1 MTPPGTLVSGPLA
14 CRAGDPLDA
23 AERTQ
28 RETIL
33 EGLATSATGRDRGAD
48 AALRMT
54 ILALLFLSGACGL
67 VYEVVWMR
75 MLTLVFGAT
84 AFATTTILASFFAGL
99 ALGAWLLGKVVD
111 RARSPLL
118 LYALLEAGIGAFAFL
133 MPLLLA
139 GLNEVYPLVYRS
151 FGLSFYPLSLVRF
164 ALSFLVLLLPTTLM
178 GGTLPVLTRFF
189 VDRQERLGWEV
200 GRVYAINTF
209 GAVVGTVAA
218 GFFLILLVGVREA
231 AWLAGAV
238 NLLVAG
244 VVLML
249 ERRTRAS
256 VEPVETGGGTEPTT
270 ATAPESGGIFSSREA
285 RLALWALG
293 LSGFCSLALEV
304 LWTRALVFFLDNSTH
319 AFTTI
324 LTAFLLGIALGS
336 ILIARFIDS
345 GRGLLLWLGLVEVLV
360 GIAAIVAI
368 PVLDHST
375 PVVQSMMELSPT
387 DPALNWKWIG
397 MRFVTTLSIVLVPT
411 ILIGTTVPL
420 ATKIYTRSVEAVGAS
435 LGRVYSVNTVGGVL
449 GSVAAGFLLVPLVGV
464 QKGIVLIGALNVL
477 IGVALV
483 SQDPRTALRA
493 RVAAVLGSV
502 AAFAVLAGFTYGS
515 GTMGMTSYFERV
527 EADTVLFHREGIGA
541 TVKVLQDRYGDKLV
555 SINGFPVAGTPLGLK
570 DAQMPLAHLP
580 LFLTHAD
587 SPRVNLVG
595 FGAGGA
601 SWGVMR
607 YPVSA
612 VDCVELVPAVLEAA
626 AWFPEVNHGVLELPR
641 YNAILGDG
649 RNYALVTDR
658 KYDIISVD
666 ATSPKMAGNGS
677 LYALEFYE
685 LLKRN
690 LTEGG
695 IVVQWFPLHLLSDPE
710 ARMTVRTF
718 LAVFPHTSLWLTPLK
733 GHSIIVG
740 TPEELR
746 IDVAAMQEKLARPEI
761 RAELRELNV
770 FDALDVLS
778 WFAMGEETLRT
789 YVGDGPLNTDDHP
802 YLEFSAAKAYFV
814 GDMYKI
820 QNMQAIRALRES
832 PLPFLTNVDGS
843 EEGQASFLDDVERR
857 YRASQVSLDGD
868 IQLSFGNQEA
878 AVAAYDSA
886 LAIDPGEKNWRNP
899 VWRGWAL
906 PGR

>member
-1 MTPPGTLVSGPLA
+1 MTADGP
-14 CRAGDPLDA
+14 
-23 AERTQ
+23 
-28 RETIL
+28 
-33 EGLATSATGRDRGAD
+33 SATGSPGPAGPGRGARG
-48 AALRMT
+48 A

-99 ALGAWLLGKVVD
+99 ALGAYLLGRVVD
-111 RARSPLL
+111 RVRRPLR
-118 LYALLEAGIGAFAFL
+118 LYALLEAGIGVFAFL

-139 GLNEVYPLVYRS
+139 GLNALYPPIYRT
-151 FGLSFYPLSLVRF
+151 FELSFYQLSVVRF
-164 ALSFLVLLLPTTLM
+164 VLSFLVLLPPTILM
-178 GGTLPVLTRFF
+178 GGTLPVVTRLF
-189 VDRQERLGWEV
+189 VDRGDRLGWEV
-200 GRVYAINTF
+200 GRVYAINTL

-218 GFFLILLVGVREA
+218 GFFLILLLGVRET
-231 AWLAGAV
+231 AW
-238 NLLVAG
+238 VAG
-244 VVLML
+244 VVNLVVAGAVLAL
-249 ERRTRAS
+249 ERAIALPAPAPRREAAEVLRPAVAS
-256 VEPVETGGGTEPTT
+256 EGT
-270 ATAPESGGIFSSREA
+270 FSAREA
-285 RLALWALG
+285 RIALWAVA

-336 ILIARFIDS
+336 MLIARFIDRRRS
-345 GRGLLLWLGLVEVLV
+345 LLLTLGVVEVLIGV
-360 GIAAIVAI
+360 SAILAI
-368 PVLDHST
+368 PILGHST
-375 PVVQSMMELSPT
+375 PVVQSMMSLSPT

-397 MRFVTTLSIVLVPT
+397 MRFVTTLSVVLVPT
-411 ILIGTTVPL
+411 LLIGTTVPL

-449 GSVAAGFLLVPLVGV
+449 GSVVAGFVLVPIVGV
-464 QKGIVLIGALNVL
+464 QTGILVVGALNLL
-477 IGVALV
+477 IGVGVTAL
-483 SQDPRTALRA
+483 DERTAA
-493 RVAAVLGSV
+493 RPKAVAVV
-502 AAFAVLAGFTYGS
+502 ASLALFVALAASTYGTGS
-515 GTMGMTSYFERV
+515 MGMTSYFERV
-527 EADTVLFHREGIGA
+527 ETEEVLFHREGIGA
-541 TVKVLQDRYGDKLV
+541 TVKVLQNHDGDKLV

-580 LFLTHAD
+580 LLLSRAD

-607 YPVSA
+607 YPVEA

-626 AWFPEVNHGVLELPR
+626 AWFPEVNHGVIDLPR

-658 KYDIISVD
+658 KYDVISVD

-690 LTEGG
+690 LTPGG

-718 LAVFPHTSLWLTPLK
+718 LAVFPHSSLWLTPLK

-740 TPEELR
+740 TSDELR
-746 IDVAAMQEKLARPEI
+746 IDVAAMHEGLARSEI
-761 RAELRELNV
+761 QAELAELNV
-770 FDALDVLS
+770 FDVLDVLS
-778 WFAMGEETLRT
+778 WFAMGEDALRT
-789 YVGDGPLNTDDHP
+789 YVGEGPLNTDDHP
-802 YLEFSAAKAYFV
+802 WLEFSAAKAYFV
-814 GDMYKI
+814 GDLYKI
-820 QNMQAIRALRES
+820 QNMQAILRGRES
-832 PLPFLTNVDGS
+832 VLPYLADVGGTAQEREDFLEAVRRRF
-843 EEGQASFLDDVERR
+843 QASQL
-857 YRASQVSLDGD
+857 SLEGD
-868 IQLSFGNQEA
+868 IQLALGNDEA
-878 AVAAYDSA
+878 AVDRYEAA
-886 LAIDPGEKNWRNP
+886 LAIDPREKNWRNP
-899 VWRGWAL
+899 VWRGFA
-906 PGR
+906 PTSR